1 MARKDAREAAMKIL
15 YQWDMLGEY
24 KQVTLDDLALEFSL
38 EDRDLEYIK
47 DILDGFVL
55 QKDKIKKII
64 ADRTKGWTLDR
75 LSKVDLA
82 ILRLALYEIIYR
94 SDIPDSVS
102 INEGVEL
109 AKKYGNEKSGA
120 FINGVLGQ
128 YIRQDKDKMVDDR

>member
-55 QKDKIKKII
+55 QKDKINKII

-128 YIRQDKDKMVDDR
+128 YIRQDKYKMVDDR

>member
-55 QKDKIKKII
+55 QKDKINKII

-82 ILRLALYEIIYR
+82 ILRLALYEIMYR

>member
-1 MARKDAREAAMKIL
+1 MKIL

-55 QKDKIKKII
+55 QKDKINKII

>member
-47 DILDGFVL
+47 DILDGFIL
-55 QKDKIKKII
+55 QKDKINKII

>member
-24 KQVTLDDLALEFSL
+24 KQVTLDDLTLEFSL

-55 QKDKIKKII
+55 QKDKINKTI

-109 AKKYGNEKSGA
+109 AKKYGNKKSGA

>member
-24 KQVTLDDLALEFSL
+24 KQVTLDDLTLEFSL

-55 QKDKIKKII
+55 QKDKINKII

-109 AKKYGNEKSGA
+109 AKKYGNKKSGA

>member
-55 QKDKIKKII
+55 QKDKINKII

-128 YIRQDKDKMVDDR
+128 YVRQDKDKMVDDR

>member
-55 QKDKIKKII
+55 QKDKINKII